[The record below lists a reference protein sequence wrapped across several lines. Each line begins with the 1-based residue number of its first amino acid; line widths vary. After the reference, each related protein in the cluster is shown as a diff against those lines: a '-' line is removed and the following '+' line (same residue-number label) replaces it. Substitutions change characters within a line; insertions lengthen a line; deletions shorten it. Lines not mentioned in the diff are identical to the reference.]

1 MILFFRLASG
11 LCLKLISVYI
21 LAYAWLIL
29 QGSSTQPSLSR
40 EGETAVSASRHR
52 RIFVPL
58 LFLCFRQR
66 RFFLPYVDAAIST
79 TCCCMLHS
87 LKNPSIPHSSSLCV
101 SLDFFFFSSLLCF
114 WSEHPCVC
122 LQCGFWIK
130 VETQAVIRSL
140 GDESAGRSPPFS
152 SLPCQTCSH
161 SSPQSERE
169 RERDVGKDPAV
180 TMW

>member
-1 MILFFRLASG
+1 MLHYCQQKQNEYTHIYTNTKVPSWWLNLSSRHYSALWAQYGLWVILFFRLASG

-101 SLDFFFFSSLLCF
+101 SLDFFFFSSLFLVRASLC
-114 WSEHPCVC
+114 
-122 LQCGFWIK
+122 L
-130 VETQAVIRSL
+130 
-140 GDESAGRSPPFS
+140 SAMW
-152 SLPCQTCSH
+152 LLD
-161 SSPQSERE
+161 QS
-169 RERDVGKDPAV
+169 GN
-180 TMW
+180 TGCN